1 MFSLE
6 ELTSDALDAA
16 LEDYLRSSI
25 TEDGMGLS
33 AKGQAEM
40 KIMLRLCSESDR
52 MKAALE
58 VLVQLA
64 EKNGPSP
71 SEMIDFVFREGFVLG
86 WKVRGAMLYARVLKD
101 LDSGSSGSS
110 PS

>member
-1 MFSLE
+1 MISLE
-6 ELTSDALDAA
+6 ELTSDALDAV
-16 LEDYLRSSI
+16 LEDYLRASI
-25 TEDGMGLS
+25 TEDGMSLS
-33 AKGQAEM
+33 EKGQAEM

-52 MKAALE
+52 MKGALE

-64 EKNGPSP
+64 EKNDPSP

-86 WKVRGAMLYARVLKD
+86 WKVRGAMLYARVLED
-101 LDSGSSGSS
+101 LHSGSSGSL